1 MAENG
6 GRGGGGDSADR
17 LGARFAKLW
26 AASTTSALGSGLA
39 LIAAPLYVAS
49 RTSSPLI
56 VSGATGVAWLPWLLF
71 ALPGGVLVD
80 RVDRRRLMV
89 GIDWTRVAAMAV
101 LATAIATGHG
111 SIALLYAVLF
121 VINTGEIVFRSA
133 SQAMIPAVVPRARLE
148 RANGWLTGGTTL
160 TQGMLAGP
168 LAGFL
173 FAVAVWIPFFVN
185 AGTYLASAVLIGLV
199 AGTYRSSLRPAAATS
214 SPSAASAAGAAGA
227 AGAVR
232 GLRSVRADIAEGFG
246 WLMGQRLLRTMSI
259 LIGLLNV
266 TLTAATAVLV
276 LLARERLGLGSVGYG
291 LLFTCIAA
299 GGILG
304 AVIGDRLIGWVTATW
319 TIRIGLLVEAGT
331 HLVLATSRDAYLV
344 GFILFAFGVHSSL
357 WTIVGSSL
365 RQRLTPP
372 EMLGR
377 VGSTGLFIAAGGN
390 CVGAVLGGVIA
401 SNFGLTAPYWIGFV
415 VAVLVSAATWRVFD
429 RATVAQ
435 AYPQPPAP
443 APTS

>member
-89 GIDWTRVAAMAV
+89 MIDWTRVAAMAV

-435 AYPQPPAP
+435 AYAQPAP
-443 APTS
+443 AAG